1 MNEIALS
8 CLEDTILQQ
17 SFQFDVWILQSL
29 CSLFFNV
36 PWAILK
42 RGYDMDVS
50 LRAAH
55 SVAAHSLHCDKL
67 LVLELKAVQYKKKPL
82 QRDWRAA
89 LSDSFRDKYLICFLK
104 ATESKDNAR
113 VAFR

>member
-1 MNEIALS
+1 MSGSYNLS
-8 CLEDTILQQ
+8 APSSSMFPEP
-17 SFQFDVWILQSL
+17 SW
-29 CSLFFNV
+29 
-36 PWAILK
+36 K
-42 RGYDMDVS
+42 GGYDMDVS

-67 LVLELKAVQYKKKPL
+67 LVLVLKAVQYKKKPL

-89 LSDSFRDKYLICFLK
+89 LSDSFRDKYLICSLK
-104 ATESKDNAR
+104 ATESKDNTR

>member
-1 MNEIALS
+1 
-8 CLEDTILQQ
+8 
-17 SFQFDVWILQSL
+17 
-29 CSLFFNV
+29 
-36 PWAILK
+36 
-42 RGYDMDVS
+42 MDVS

-67 LVLELKAVQYKKKPL
+67 LVLVLKAVQYKKKPL

-89 LSDSFRDKYLICFLK
+89 LSDSFRDKYLICSLK
-104 ATESKDNAR
+104 ATESKDNTR